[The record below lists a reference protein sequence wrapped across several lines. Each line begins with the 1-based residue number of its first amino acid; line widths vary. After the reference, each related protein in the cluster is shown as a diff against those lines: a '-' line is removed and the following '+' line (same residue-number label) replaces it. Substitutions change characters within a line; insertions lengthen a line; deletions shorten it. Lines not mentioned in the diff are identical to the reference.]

1 MRVQQLPGMDGTG
14 RERCA
19 VGAECLQTGR
29 PRWWAF
35 PFGLSPEGSPWKP
48 VRLGVLDGGVR
59 GACLSQTLC
68 PRTGVETGAS
78 LTSGWTQTS
87 ADPSPG
93 GPGGGL

>member
-48 VRLGVLDGGVR
+48 VRLSVLDGGVR

-68 PRTGVETGAS
+68 PQSGVETGAS